1 MAHVPSQF
9 RNDQL
14 AHFVQLRRRDKPDER
29 FEYLAPHVRAPQ
41 RRRCQLTQPVRERS
55 LQHALELGLAVA
67 AGGDRGEGLRH
78 KRDRT
83 AGDVQHP
90 VRTEISEIIIATKMI
105 SAKLFVRV
113 YGRPWL
119 REPST
124 SCSRREAMALCCGA
138 FSAGQWCRSS
148 LHPPTHHTL
157 A

>member
-1 MAHVPSQF
+1 VARVPSQF

-90 VRTEISEIIIATKMI
+90 VRTDISEII
-105 SAKLFVRV
+105 
-113 YGRPWL
+113 
-119 REPST
+119 
-124 SCSRREAMALCCGA
+124 
-138 FSAGQWCRSS
+138 
-148 LHPPTHHTL
+148 
-157 A
+157 